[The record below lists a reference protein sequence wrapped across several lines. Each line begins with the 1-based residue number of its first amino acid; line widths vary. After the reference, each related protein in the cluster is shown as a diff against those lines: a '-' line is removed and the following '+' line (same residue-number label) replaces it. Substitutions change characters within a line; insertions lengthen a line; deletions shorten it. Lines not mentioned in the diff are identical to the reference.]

1 MRYILLLIAIVAT
14 MRVCGKEKLSRI
26 ELAESVTEIDDEAN
40 FGISSDNN
48 SIVDDGNYD
57 NDQLPQFLGGEVAL
71 MKFIADNLHYPDSAK
86 AKKIQGR
93 VVVKFVVTKT
103 GEIGE
108 VKIVRSKDLDLDK
121 EAVRIVKSLPN
132 FIPGKLNGEV
142 VDMWYTLPIKFKL
155 QE

>member
-26 ELAESVTEIDDEAN
+26 ELAESITEIDDEAN

-57 NDQLPQFLGGEVAL
+57 NDQLPQFPGGEAAL
-71 MKFIADNLHYPDSAK
+71 IKFVADNQQYPEAAK
-86 AKKIQGR
+86 AKKIQGF

-108 VKIVRSKDLDLDK
+108 VKIVRSRDLDLDK

-132 FIPGKLNGEV
+132 FIPGKINGEV

>member
-26 ELAESVTEIDDEAN
+26 ELAESVTEIDDEDTL
-40 FGISSDNN
+40 FIE
-48 SIVDDGNYD
+48 YE
-57 NDQLPQFLGGEVAL
+57 QMPQFLGGEVAL

-108 VKIVRSKDLDLDK
+108 VKIVRSKDLGLDK

-142 VDMWYTLPIKFKL
+142 VDMWYTLPITFKL

>member
-26 ELAESVTEIDDEAN
+26 ELAESVTEIDDEDTL
-40 FGISSDNN
+40 FIE
-48 SIVDDGNYD
+48 YE
-57 NDQLPQFLGGEVAL
+57 QMPQFLGGEVAL

-132 FIPGKLNGEV
+132 FIPGKINGEV
-142 VDMWYTLPIKFKL
+142 VDMWYTLPITFKL

>member
-26 ELAESVTEIDDEAN
+26 ELAESVTEIDDEDTL
-40 FGISSDNN
+40 FIE
-48 SIVDDGNYD
+48 YE
-57 NDQLPQFLGGEVAL
+57 QMPQFLGGEVAL

-108 VKIVRSKDLDLDK
+108 VKIVRSKYPSLNK

-132 FIPGKLNGEV
+132 FIPGKINGEV

>member
-57 NDQLPQFLGGEVAL
+57 NDQLPQFPGGEAAL
-71 MKFIADNLHYPDSAK
+71 IKFVADNLQYPDSAK

-142 VDMWYTLPIKFKL
+142 VDMWYTLPITFKL

>member
-14 MRVCGKEKLSRI
+14 MRVYGKEKLSRI
-26 ELAESVTEIDDEAN
+26 ELAESVTEIDDEDTL
-40 FGISSDNN
+40 FIE
-48 SIVDDGNYD
+48 YE
-57 NDQLPQFLGGEVAL
+57 QMPQFLGGEVAL

-142 VDMWYTLPIKFKL
+142 VDMWYTLPITFKL